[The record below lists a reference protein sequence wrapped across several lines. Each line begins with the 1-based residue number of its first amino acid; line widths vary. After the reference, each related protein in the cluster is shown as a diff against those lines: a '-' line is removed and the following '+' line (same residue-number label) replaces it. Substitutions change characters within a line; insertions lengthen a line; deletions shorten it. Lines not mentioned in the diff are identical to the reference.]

1 MSDNRAKITFYLPSE
16 PVELEGDLNAVHAL
30 AEFLR
35 RVPTALTKIG
45 IKEGVGLSWD
55 PMLTIVREGQILT
68 FPVKTPFKADFPND
82 ATSSREE
89 IDKIRQKYTSAFN
102 QEQMCF
108 IVELDEDLFFRPDS
122 SDD

>member
-30 AEFLR
+30 TEFLR
-35 RVPTALTKIG
+35 RVPTVLAKVG
-45 IKEGVGLSWD
+45 IEEGVGPSWD
-55 PMLTIVREGQILT
+55 PMLTIVREGQILA

-89 IDKIRQKYTSAFN
+89 IGKIVQKYTSAFDS
-102 QEQMCF
+102 QQMCLV
-108 IVELDEDLFFRPDS
+108 VELDEDLFFKPAS